1 MRSRPINRWRSL
13 AGHLLALVLTLA
25 STGVWGQVTA
35 RPSARQAAPDTDPD
49 VATIYRGVL
58 GEQRVQLTLFASA
71 DDPRAFTGEY
81 FLFGGGRNLQLAGE
95 IDEENFYLDE
105 SEDGNRISADWRGK
119 LVIEANRAYIVG
131 TWRSAADKHTQS
143 FKLERVVRTRF
154 FVKRAV

>member
-1 MRSRPINRWRSL
+1 MAS
-13 AGHLLALVLTLA
+13 HLVALALALA
-25 STGVWGQVTA
+25 PVWGVAQTTA

-58 GEQRVQLTLFASA
+58 GEQRVQLTLFATA

-81 FLFGGGRNLQLAGE
+81 FVFGGGRNLQLSGE

-105 SEDGNRISADWRGK
+105 SDDGNRVSADWRGK

-131 TWRSAADKHTQS
+131 TWRSAADKHTQA